1 MMDAALDSDVGEV
14 AELIQA
20 MIRNRCVN
28 DGTRESGEEIRNVDL
43 LTGYLEGAGLDIE
56 RYEASPGRE
65 SLVVTIEG
73 SDPTAPSL
81 TLLGHTDVVPVNE
94 DRWSRDPFGGEI
106 VDGELWGRGAIDMF
120 NLTASMAVAI
130 RRLAE
135 SSDQLRGT
143 LRYIAVADEEA
154 AGLYGAKFLVEHEA
168 DNVRSDYVITE
179 SGGFPLDADDGST
192 SMPVL
197 VAEKGTMGSRLRV
210 TGTPG
215 HGSMPYGTDNALVKA
230 AEVVRRLDAYEPPTR
245 VSDHWRRFVEG
256 FGYPPELTAPL
267 VDEATLAETC
277 AVLPAAIGKVAYSC
291 NHTTLTPT
299 VMTGGTKRN
308 VIPDAVD
315 IELDIRTLPG
325 DDPESVRGMINEAL
339 GDLAGEVT
347 FDPGVAI
354 PASDSPVDTPLWDSL
369 GRVADHFYSGSSLLP
384 MLMPGATDSRHFRAL
399 GATCYGF
406 GIYSREMA
414 LEKMATMAHG
424 DDERVD
430 LESLRLI
437 VDMWDVLIHDFLM

>member
-1 MMDAALDSDVGEV
+1 MDAAVDVDVGEV
-14 AELIQA
+14 TELVQKL
-20 MIRNRCVN
+20 IRNRCVN
-28 DGTRESGEEIRNVDL
+28 DGTPESGGETRNVDL
-43 LTGYLEGAGLDIE
+43 LAGYLDGVGLDVE
-56 RYEASPGRE
+56 RYSAREGRD
-65 SLVVTIEG
+65 SLVATIAG
-73 SDPTAPSL
+73 RDPEAPSL

-106 VDGELWGRGAIDMF
+106 VDGEVWGRGAIDMF
-120 NLTASMAVAI
+120 NLTASMAVAV

-135 SSDQLRGT
+135 SGFAPRGT

-154 AGLYGAKFLVEHEA
+154 AGIFGAKYLVENEA
-168 DNVRSDYVITE
+168 DAVRSDFLITE
-179 SGGFPLDADDGST
+179 SGGFPIEAADGSI

-197 VAEKGTMGSRLRV
+197 IAEKGTMSSRIHV

-256 FGYPPELTAPL
+256 FGYPPELTGPL
-267 VDEATLAETC
+267 TDEDTLAATC
-277 AVLPAAIGKVAYSC
+277 AALPAAIGKVAYSC

-308 VIPDAVD
+308 VIPDSVD

-325 DDPESVRGMINEAL
+325 DDVEAVGGMIREAL
-339 GDLAGEVT
+339 DDLADDVE

-354 PASDSPVDTPLWDSL
+354 AASSSPTDTRLWDSL
-369 GRVADHFYSGSSLLP
+369 TRVADQFYAGSALLP
-384 MLMPGATDSRHFRAL
+384 MLMPGATDSRHFRTL
-399 GATCYGF
+399 GTTCYGF
-406 GIYSREMA
+406 GIYSREME
-414 LEKMATMAHG
+414 LEKIATMAHG
-424 DDERVD
+424 DDERID

-437 VDMWDVLIHDFLM
+437 VDMWDVLVRDVVG

>member
-1 MMDAALDSDVGEV
+1 MDAALDAEVGEV
-14 AELIQA
+14 AELVQA

-43 LTGYLEGAGLDIE
+43 LAGYLDGAGLDVE
-56 RYEASPGRE
+56 RYEAAPGRE
-65 SLVVTIEG
+65 SLVATIEG
-73 SDPTAPSL
+73 TDPDAPTL

-94 DRWSRDPFGGEI
+94 RRWSRDPFGGEI

-130 RRLAE
+130 RRIAT
-135 SSDQLRGT
+135 SGDPLRGT

-154 AGLYGAKFLVEHEA
+154 SGLYGAKYLVERETDA
-168 DNVRSDYVITE
+168 VRTDYVITE
-179 SGGFPLDADDGST
+179 SGGFPIEAADGSI

-197 VAEKGTMGSRLRV
+197 VAEKGTMASRLRV

-230 AEVVRRLDAYEPPTR
+230 AEVLGRLDAYQPPTR
-245 VSDHWRRFVEG
+245 VSDHWRNFVEG
-256 FGYPPELTAPL
+256 FGYPPELTGPL
-267 VDEATLAETC
+267 TDEETLAATC
-277 AVLPAAIGKVAYSC
+277 AALPAAIGKVAYSC

-299 VMTGGTKRN
+299 VMSGGTKRN
-308 VIPDAVD
+308 VIPDSVD

-325 DDPESVRGMINEAL
+325 DDPASVRGMINEAL
-339 GDLAGEVT
+339 GDLADQVE

-354 PASDSPVDTPLWDSL
+354 PASESPADTPLWDSL
-369 GRVADHFYSGSSLLP
+369 GRVANHFYGGSSLLP
-384 MLMPGATDSRHFRAL
+384 MLMPGGTDSRHFRAL

-406 GIYSREMA
+406 GIYSREME

-424 DDERVD
+424 DDERID

-437 VDMWDVLIHDFLM
+437 VDMWDVLVRDFLT